1 MIKRQLLGKLILFVL
16 AAAVLSLCLGS
27 TEIAWSELL
36 SKEAGNSVAFRVLLY
51 VRLPRT
57 LGAIVCGSTLA
68 AAGAILQSLLNNSLA
83 SPNIIGVNA
92 GANFSALLVMALFP
106 QIPSLTA
113 PAAFAG
119 ALACTSLIWLIASA
133 TGASRNTIILAGT
146 AVSGIISALSSC
158 VKLLFPDILYSYNM
172 FTVGSLNGLTMRK
185 LLPALPY
192 AAAGLLAAGFMQ
204 RDMNVLTLGEEL
216 SQAVGLRL
224 RRTRMILIFTASM
237 LAGTAVSIA
246 GTVGFVGLLV
256 PHAARRI
263 LAGSQ
268 RGLIAV
274 SALLGAGLVL
284 LCDVFGRVVFAPF
297 EVPVGILLSLL
308 GGSYFLLLL
317 FRKRGGRIYA

>member
-1 MIKRQLLGKLILFVL
+1 MKRHLFGRLALFVL
-16 AAAVLSLCLGS
+16 TSATLSLFLGS
-27 TEIAWSELL
+27 TDLAWGELL
-36 SKEAGNSVAFRVLLY
+36 SQDASSSVSFRVLLY

-68 AAGAILQSLLNNSLA
+68 AAGAILQSLLNNALA

-106 QIPSLTA
+106 QAVSLTA
-113 PAAFAG
+113 PAAFIG
-119 ALACTSLIWLIASA
+119 ALICTSLIWLIASA
-133 TGASRNTIILAGT
+133 TGASRSTIILAGT
-146 AVSGIISALSSC
+146 AVSGIIGALSSC
-158 VKLLFPDILYSYNM
+158 IKLLFPDILYSYNI
-172 FTVGSLNGLTMRK
+172 FTMGSLNGLTMRK

-192 AAAGLLAAGFMQ
+192 AAIGLLAAGFMQ

-224 RRTRMILIFTASM
+224 RRTRLLLIFTASL

-246 GTVGFVGLLV
+246 GTIGFVGLLV
-256 PHAARRI
+256 PHAARHV

-284 LCDVFGRVVFAPF
+284 VCDVFGRVVFAPF
-297 EVPVGILLSLL
+297 EMPVGILLSLL
-308 GGSYFLLLL
+308 GGGYFLFLL